1 MSLFESASLVVTPN
15 GYKENKLY
23 SIKPTDGSGD
33 LVVTRATS
41 ATRVNS
47 DGLIEVTPYNLLQ
60 RSEQF
65 DNAYWSKLASS
76 ISANSITSPNN
87 TITADKLIEDTSA
100 SAHRFISTSF
110 ATTSGTSYSVSIFL
124 KRAEREYAYI
134 RLNNSGGD
142 IIAANINLLNGTV
155 SQLIFGD
162 ITIVPYNNDWYRVV
176 ATGTSI
182 STSNGSFEVRIS
194 NSPTYANYTG
204 DGTSG
209 IYIWGAQL
217 VTGTSAKEYFPTTDR
232 LDVPRLDYS
241 NGSCPSIL
249 VEPQRT
255 NLVLRSEEFNL
266 IWSQINATITANV
279 TTAPDGTSTADKLV
293 ENAITNQHRIDQT
306 TTSAIGT
313 NTFSVF
319 AKKSERDSIWLRV
332 GTSGAYFDLTNGTAS
347 GVIGVTTSIVNYGN
361 GWYKCSIV
369 RTSTVANEVV
379 RINSAIGIN
388 GTYLGDGTSGLFIW
402 GAQLEA
408 GENATSY
415 IPTTTASVTRNA
427 DVISKTGISSLI
439 GQTEGTMFVDF
450 NFINNNL
457 EGRMSISNG
466 YSDRILIIKNIN
478 NTLRFYVSRSSI
490 SQLDFTT
497 INSFLDNQKIKIA
510 VSLKNANFKIFINGV
525 AVYTQNT
532 GAYPLSL
539 QEFSFTDASL
549 TSPFF
554 GNINSVLLFK
564 TQLTD
569 QECINLTT
577 I

>member
-293 ENAITNQHRIDQT
+293 ENATNNQHRIDQT
-306 TTSAIGT
+306 TTNAIGT

-408 GENATSY
+408 GSYPTSY

-439 GQTEGTMFVDF
+439 GQTEGTIFADF
-450 NFINNNL
+450 NKTKNNLSILSIDDGTANNRIFIEGTGTSTGLRVRVINGGTTTVDNTSNVLQNGINKIALVYANNNVSL
-457 EGRMSISNG
+457 YRNGVLIFNDNSATIPNTSILRIGSNVTN
-466 YSDRILIIKNIN
+466 L
-478 NTLRFYVSRSSI
+478 F
-490 SQLDFTT
+490 QLDDSV
-497 INSFLDNQKIKIA
+497 NSA
-510 VSLKNANFKIFINGV
+510 VLW
-525 AVYTQNT
+525 
-532 GAYPLSL
+532 
-539 QEFSFTDASL
+539 
-549 TSPFF
+549 
-554 GNINSVLLFK
+554 K
-564 TQLTD
+564 TALTD

-577 I
+577 L